1 MKKRVLYLI
10 TVILLMMSLAACNKN
25 TDTKQTSKAESSEN
39 GKIKIAVTF
48 NPLKEFAEAVGGDK
62 VKVETIIPNGSEPHD
77 FDPRAKDLINIE
89 NADIFVYNGFN
100 MEPWV
105 DKVISNLQNK
115 DLIIVES
122 SKNINAIK
130 IEEHDNKVEENKEEH
145 GDYDPHTWL
154 GLTSAKVQ
162 AKNIMD
168 ALIKVDGDN
177 KDFYEKNYKEFEDE
191 LDKLLNEYK
200 PKFEALKNKN
210 FVTGHAAFA
219 YFCRDFG
226 LKQNSVEGVFAE
238 GEPTPK
244 KLKGLTDYCKENK
257 VKTIFVEDMV
267 SPKVSE
273 TLAKEVGADIKTIYT
288 VEASEDNKNYI
299 QSMESNIKEVY
310 ESLK

>member
-1 MKKRVLYLI
+1 MKKKLLYLA
-10 TVILLMMSLAACNKN
+10 TAILLIMSLVACNKSD
-25 TDTKQTSKAESSEN
+25 DTKQTSKVESSEN
-39 GKIKIAVTF
+39 KKIKIAVTF

-62 VKVETIIPNGSEPHD
+62 VQVETIIPNGSEPHD

-89 NADIFVYNGFN
+89 NADIFVYNGLN

-105 DKVISNLQNK
+105 DRVISNLQNK
-115 DLIIVES
+115 DLIKVES
-122 SKNINAIK
+122 SKNVNAIR
-130 IEEHDNKVEENKEEH
+130 IEENEHEDAEEIDN
-145 GDYDPHTWL
+145 GDYDPHIWL

-168 ALIKVDGDN
+168 ALIKVDGKN
-177 KDFYEKNYKEFEDE
+177 KDFYEKNYKAFENE
-191 LDKLLNEYK
+191 INKLLNEYK

-244 KLKGLTDYCKENK
+244 KLKALTDYCKENK

>member
-1 MKKRVLYLI
+1 MKKKLLYLI
-10 TVILLMMSLAACNKN
+10 TVILLIMSLVACNKN
-25 TDTKQTSKAESSEN
+25 TDTKQTTKIESNGN

-48 NPLKEFAEAVGGDK
+48 NPLKEFTEAVGGDK
-62 VKVETIIPNGSEPHD
+62 VQVETIIPNGSEPHD

-89 NADIFVYNGFN
+89 NADIFVYNGLN

-115 DLIIVES
+115 DIIKVES
-122 SKNINAIK
+122 SKNVNAIEV
-130 IEEHDNKVEENKEEH
+130 EEHESEEDHEH
-145 GDYDPHTWL
+145 GAYDPHTWL

-162 AKNIMD
+162 AKNITD
-168 ALIKVDGDN
+168 ALIKIDEKN
-177 KDFYEKNYKEFEDE
+177 KDFYEKNYKQFEGE

-200 PKFEALKNKN
+200 PKFQALKNKN

-226 LKQNSVEGVFAE
+226 LKQNSIEGVFAE

-244 KLKGLTDYCKENK
+244 KLKALTDYCKENK

-273 TLAKEVGADIKTIYT
+273 TLAKEVGANIKTIYT
-288 VEASEDNKNYI
+288 VEASEDNKSYI

>member
-1 MKKRVLYLI
+1 MKKKLLYLA
-10 TVILLMMSLAACNKN
+10 TSILLIMSLVACNKSD
-25 TDTKQTSKAESSEN
+25 DTKQTSKVESSEN
-39 GKIKIAVTF
+39 KKIKIAVTF

-62 VKVETIIPNGSEPHD
+62 VQVETIIPNGSEPHD

-89 NADIFVYNGFN
+89 NADIFVYNGLN

-105 DKVISNLQNK
+105 DRVISNLQNK
-115 DLIIVES
+115 DLIKVES
-122 SKNINAIK
+122 SKNVNAIK
-130 IEEHDNKVEENKEEH
+130 IEGNEHEDAEETDH
-145 GDYDPHTWL
+145 GDYDPHIWL

-168 ALIKVDGDN
+168 ALMKVDGKN
-177 KDFYEKNYKEFEDE
+177 KDFYEKNYKEFENE
-191 LDKLLNEYK
+191 IDKLLNEYK

-244 KLKGLTDYCKENK
+244 KLKALTDYCKENK

-273 TLAKEVGADIKTIYT
+273 TLAKEVGANIKTIYT

>member
-1 MKKRVLYLI
+1 MKKKLLYLI
-10 TVILLMMSLAACNKN
+10 TVILLIMSLVACNKN
-25 TDTKQTSKAESSEN
+25 TDTKQTTKIESN
-39 GKIKIAVTF
+39 GNEKIKIAVTF

-62 VKVETIIPNGSEPHD
+62 VQVETIIPNGSEPHD

-89 NADIFVYNGFN
+89 NADIFVYNGLN

-115 DLIIVES
+115 DLVKVES
-122 SKNINAIK
+122 SKNVKAIEV
-130 IEEHDNKVEENKEEH
+130 EEHESEEDQEH

-162 AKNIMD
+162 AKNITD
-168 ALIKVDGDN
+168 ALIKIDEKN
-177 KDFYEKNYKEFEDE
+177 KDFYEKNYKQFEGE
-191 LDKLLNEYK
+191 LDKLLNEYQ
-200 PKFEALKNKN
+200 PKFQALKNKN

-244 KLKGLTDYCKENK
+244 KLKTLTDYCKENK
-257 VKTIFVEDMV
+257 VKTIFVEEMV

-288 VEASEDNKNYI
+288 VESSEDNKSYI

>member
-1 MKKRVLYLI
+1 MKKKLLYLI
-10 TVILLMMSLAACNKN
+10 TVILLMMSLVACNKN
-25 TDTKQTSKAESSEN
+25 TDTKQTTKIESN
-39 GKIKIAVTF
+39 GNEKIKIAVTF

-62 VKVETIIPNGSEPHD
+62 VQVETIIPNGSEPHD

-89 NADIFVYNGFN
+89 NADIFVYNGLN

-115 DLIIVES
+115 DLVKVES
-122 SKNINAIK
+122 SKNVEAIEV
-130 IEEHDNKVEENKEEH
+130 EEHESEEDQEH

-162 AKNIMD
+162 AKNIAD
-168 ALIKVDGDN
+168 VLIKIDEKN
-177 KDFYEKNYKEFEDE
+177 KDFYEKNYKQFEGE
-191 LDKLLNEYK
+191 LDKLLNEYQ
-200 PKFEALKNKN
+200 PKFQALKNKN

-244 KLKGLTDYCKENK
+244 KLKTLTDYCKENK

-288 VEASEDNKNYI
+288 VESSEDNKNYI
-299 QSMESNIKEVY
+299 QSMESNLKEVY

>member
-1 MKKRVLYLI
+1 MKKKLLYLI
-10 TVILLMMSLAACNKN
+10 TVILLIMSLVACNKN
-25 TDTKQTSKAESSEN
+25 TDTKQTTKIESN
-39 GKIKIAVTF
+39 GNKKIKIAVTF
-48 NPLKEFAEAVGGDK
+48 NPLKEFTEAVGGDK
-62 VKVETIIPNGSEPHD
+62 VQVETIIPNGSEPHD

-89 NADIFVYNGFN
+89 NADIFVYNGLN

-115 DLIIVES
+115 DIIKVES
-122 SKNINAIK
+122 SKNVNAIEV
-130 IEEHDNKVEENKEEH
+130 EEHESEEGHEH
-145 GDYDPHTWL
+145 GAYDPHTWL

-162 AKNIMD
+162 AKNITD
-168 ALIKVDGDN
+168 ALIKIDEKN
-177 KDFYEKNYKEFEDE
+177 KDFYEKNYKQFEGE

-200 PKFEALKNKN
+200 PKFQALKNKN

-226 LKQNSVEGVFAE
+226 LKQNSIEGVFAE

-244 KLKGLTDYCKENK
+244 KLKVLTDYCKENK

-273 TLAKEVGADIKTIYT
+273 TLAKEVGANIKTIYT
-288 VEASEDNKNYI
+288 VEASEDNKSYI

>member
-1 MKKRVLYLI
+1 MKKKLLYLV
-10 TVILLMMSLAACNKN
+10 TVISLIMSLVACNKSA
-25 TDTKQTSKAESSEN
+25 DTKQTSKVESSGNE
-39 GKIKIAVTF
+39 KIKIAVTF

-62 VKVETIIPNGSEPHD
+62 VQVETIIPNGSEPHD

-89 NADIFVYNGFN
+89 NADIFVYNGLN

-105 DKVISNLQNK
+105 DRVISNLQNK
-115 DLIIVES
+115 DLIKVES
-122 SKNINAIK
+122 SKNVNAIK
-130 IEEHDNKVEENKEEH
+130 IEENKHEDAEKNDH
-145 GDYDPHTWL
+145 GDYDPHIWL

-168 ALIKVDGDN
+168 ALIKVDGKN
-177 KDFYEKNYKEFEDE
+177 KDFYEKNYKEFENE
-191 LDKLLNEYK
+191 IDKLLNEYK

-244 KLKGLTDYCKENK
+244 KLKALTDYCKENK

-288 VEASEDNKNYI
+288 VEASEDNKSYI

>member
-1 MKKRVLYLI
+1 MKKKLLYLI
-10 TVILLMMSLAACNKN
+10 TVILLIMSLVACNKN
-25 TDTKQTSKAESSEN
+25 TDTKQTTKIESN
-39 GKIKIAVTF
+39 GNEKIKIAVTF

-62 VKVETIIPNGSEPHD
+62 VQVQTIIPNGSEPHD

-89 NADIFVYNGFN
+89 NADIFVYNGLN

-115 DLIIVES
+115 DLVKVES
-122 SKNINAIK
+122 SKNVKAIEV
-130 IEEHDNKVEENKEEH
+130 EEHDSEEDQEH

-162 AKNIMD
+162 AKNITD
-168 ALIKVDGDN
+168 ALVKIDEKN
-177 KDFYEKNYKEFEDE
+177 KDFYERNYKQFEGE
-191 LDKLLNEYK
+191 LDKLLNEYQ
-200 PKFEALKNKN
+200 PKFQALKNKN

-244 KLKGLTDYCKENK
+244 KLKTLTDYCKENK

-288 VEASEDNKNYI
+288 VESSEDNKSYI

>member
-1 MKKRVLYLI
+1 MKKKLLYLI
-10 TVILLMMSLAACNKN
+10 TVILLIMSLVACNKN
-25 TDTKQTSKAESSEN
+25 TDTKQTTKIESN
-39 GKIKIAVTF
+39 GNEKIKIAVTF

-62 VKVETIIPNGSEPHD
+62 VQVETIIPNGSEPHD

-89 NADIFVYNGFN
+89 NADIFVYNGLN

-115 DLIIVES
+115 DLVKVES
-122 SKNINAIK
+122 SKNVNAIEV
-130 IEEHDNKVEENKEEH
+130 EEHESEEDQEH
-145 GDYDPHTWL
+145 GEYDPHTWL

-162 AKNIMD
+162 AKNITD
-168 ALIKVDGDN
+168 ALVKIDEKN
-177 KDFYEKNYKEFEDE
+177 KDFYEKNYKQFEGE
-191 LDKLLNEYK
+191 LDKLLNEYQ
-200 PKFEALKNKN
+200 PKFQALKNKN

-244 KLKGLTDYCKENK
+244 KLKTLTDYCKENK

-288 VEASEDNKNYI
+288 VESSEDNKSYI

>member
-1 MKKRVLYLI
+1 MKKKLLYLI
-10 TVILLMMSLAACNKN
+10 TVILLMMSLVACNKN
-25 TDTKQTSKAESSEN
+25 TDTKQTTKIESN
-39 GKIKIAVTF
+39 GNEKIKIAVTF

-62 VKVETIIPNGSEPHD
+62 VQVETIIPNGSEPHD

-89 NADIFVYNGFN
+89 NADIFVYNGLN

-115 DLIIVES
+115 DLVKVES
-122 SKNINAIK
+122 SKNVKAIEV
-130 IEEHDNKVEENKEEH
+130 EEHESEEDQEH

-162 AKNIMD
+162 AKNITD
-168 ALIKVDGDN
+168 ALIKIDEKN
-177 KDFYEKNYKEFEDE
+177 KDFYEKNYKQFEGE
-191 LDKLLNEYK
+191 LDKLLNEYQ
-200 PKFEALKNKN
+200 PKFQALKNKN

-244 KLKGLTDYCKENK
+244 KLKTLTDYCKENK

-288 VEASEDNKNYI
+288 VESSEDNKSYI

>member
-1 MKKRVLYLI
+1 MKKKFLYLI
-10 TVILLMMSLAACNKN
+10 SVILLTMSLVACNKN
-25 TDTKQTSKAESSEN
+25 ADIKQTSKVESTEN

-62 VKVETIIPNGSEPHD
+62 VQVQTIIPNGSEPHD

-89 NADIFVYNGFN
+89 NADIFVYNGLN

-115 DLIIVES
+115 NLIKVES
-122 SKNINAIK
+122 SKNVNAIK
-130 IEEHDNKVEENKEEH
+130 VEEHESEEENEH
-145 GDYDPHTWL
+145 GDYDPHIWL
-154 GLTSAKVQ
+154 GFTSAKVQ
-162 AKNIMD
+162 ARNIMD
-168 ALIKVDGDN
+168 ALIKVDGKN
-177 KDFYEKNYKEFEDE
+177 RDFYEKNYKEFEDE

-226 LKQNSVEGVFAE
+226 LKQNSIEGVFAE

-244 KLKGLTDYCKENK
+244 KLKELTDYCKENK

>member
-1 MKKRVLYLI
+1 M
-10 TVILLMMSLAACNKN
+10 
-25 TDTKQTSKAESSEN
+25 
-39 GKIKIAVTF
+39 
-48 NPLKEFAEAVGGDK
+48 
-62 VKVETIIPNGSEPHD
+62 
-77 FDPRAKDLINIE
+77 
-89 NADIFVYNGFN
+89 
-100 MEPWV
+100 
-105 DKVISNLQNK
+105 
-115 DLIIVES
+115 ES
-122 SKNINAIK
+122 SKNVKAIEV
-130 IEEHDNKVEENKEEH
+130 EEHESEEDQEH

-162 AKNIMD
+162 AKNITD
-168 ALIKVDGDN
+168 ALIKIDEKN
-177 KDFYEKNYKEFEDE
+177 KDFYEKNYKQFEGE
-191 LDKLLNEYK
+191 LDKLLNEYQ
-200 PKFEALKNKN
+200 PKFQALKNKN

-244 KLKGLTDYCKENK
+244 KLKTLTDYCKENK

-288 VEASEDNKNYI
+288 VESSEDNKSYI

>member
-1 MKKRVLYLI
+1 MKKKLLYLI
-10 TVILLMMSLAACNKN
+10 TVILLIMSLVACNKN
-25 TDTKQTSKAESSEN
+25 TDTKQTSKVESSEN

-115 DLIIVES
+115 DLITVES

-130 IEEHDNKVEENKEEH
+130 IEEDENKVEENKEEH

-168 ALIKVDGDN
+168 ALIKVDGKN

-200 PKFEALKNKN
+200 PKFQALKNKN

-244 KLKGLTDYCKENK
+244 KLKDLTDYCKENK